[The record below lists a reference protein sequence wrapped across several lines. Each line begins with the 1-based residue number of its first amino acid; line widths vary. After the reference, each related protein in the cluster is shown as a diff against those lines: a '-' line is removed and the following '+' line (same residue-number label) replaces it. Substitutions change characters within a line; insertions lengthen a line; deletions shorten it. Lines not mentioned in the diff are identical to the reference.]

1 MRRHFIAPPANDNRP
16 PLALRQVAGPAA
28 WLLAVATVA
37 AGVAGAL
44 PLWLVVGATL
54 RDLLAPVANP
64 PAAALIWAS
73 RLTQAAALAVLVA
86 ATPDAGVEAS
96 MTIAGAL
103 TGVAAVTLVAIR
115 LVPGCAATAR
125 RT

>member
-1 MRRHFIAPPANDNRP
+1 M
-16 PLALRQVAGPAA
+16 AGPAA

-44 PLWLVVGATL
+44 PLWLVLGATL
-54 RDLLAPVANP
+54 RDLLAPVADP

-73 RLTQAAALAVLVA
+73 RLTQAAALAVLAV

-96 MTIAGAL
+96 LTIAGAM
-103 TGVAAVTLVAIR
+103 TAVAAVTLVAIR
-115 LVPGCAATAR
+115 LVPGRAATAR
-125 RT
+125 RG